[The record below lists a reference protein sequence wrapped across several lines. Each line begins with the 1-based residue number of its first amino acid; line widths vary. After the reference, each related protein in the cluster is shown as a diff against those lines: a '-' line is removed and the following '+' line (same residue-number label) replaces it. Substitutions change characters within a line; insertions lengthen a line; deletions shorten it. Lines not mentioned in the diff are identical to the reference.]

1 MLATLSQGN
10 DRPLNIGGLALV
22 VGAHLLGLWG
32 ILAMSEIAPEQTS
45 AAPLYVSFITPEVP
59 EQVKPPEPLP
69 PQPPP
74 PLEKPKPKP
83 LITTKSNEPAPQA
96 IQAPP
101 EPVEPEPLPPIQAA
115 PPPAPGPAPEPAM
128 EPPKLDAAYGN
139 SPLPPYPMR
148 SRQLGEEGV
157 VELTVLVSVDGL
169 PKSIK
174 VTKSSGFIRLDDAA
188 VTAVRRWKFKPGTKG
203 GKPFEQVVTFPM
215 PFSLNK

>member
-10 DRPLNIGGLALV
+10 DRPLNLGGLAFV

-32 ILAMSEIAPEQTS
+32 ILTLSEIAPEQVS
-45 AAPLYVSFITPEVP
+45 PAPLYVSFITPEVP
-59 EQVKPPEPLP
+59 EPVKPPEPLP
-69 PQPPP
+69 PEPP

-83 LITTKSNEPAPQA
+83 LITTKSAEPAPQA

-115 PPPAPGPAPEPAM
+115 PPPAPGPAPEPVI

-139 SPLPPYPMR
+139 SPLPTYPMR

-169 PKSIK
+169 PKSIR
-174 VTKSSGFIRLDDAA
+174 VSKSSGFSRLDDAA
-188 VTAVRRWKFKPGTKG
+188 VSAVRRWKFKPGTKG

-215 PFSLNK
+215 PFTLNK

>member
-10 DRPLNIGGLALV
+10 DRPLNLGGLALV

-32 ILAMSEIAPEQTS
+32 ILMLSEIAPEQV
-45 AAPLYVSFITPEVP
+45 APAPLFVSFITPEVP
-59 EQVKPPEPLP
+59 EPVKPPEPLP
-69 PQPPP
+69 PAPPP

-83 LITTKSNEPAPQA
+83 LITTQSTEPAPQA

-115 PPPAPGPAPEPAM
+115 PPPAPGPAPEPVI

-139 SPLPPYPMR
+139 SPLPTYPMR

-169 PKSIK
+169 PKSIR
-174 VTKSSGFIRLDDAA
+174 VSKSSGFSRLDDAA
-188 VTAVRRWKFKPGTKG
+188 VSAVRRWKFKPGTKG

-215 PFSLNK
+215 PFTLNK